1 MALTMNI
8 SAYRRQFSRDF
19 RCSLDSEED
28 EARPGIYDHSQ
39 GRGAFQGGSPRPMQL
54 FVRDDVMNDHQLRPF
69 ALIIRFI
76 ER

>member
-1 MALTMNI
+1 MH
-8 SAYRRQFSRDF
+8 AYRQQYYRDSR
-19 RCSLDSEED
+19 RSSDSEGD
-28 EARPGIYDHSQ
+28 GARPGIYDHSQ

>member
-8 SAYRRQFSRDF
+8 SAYRQQFSRDF